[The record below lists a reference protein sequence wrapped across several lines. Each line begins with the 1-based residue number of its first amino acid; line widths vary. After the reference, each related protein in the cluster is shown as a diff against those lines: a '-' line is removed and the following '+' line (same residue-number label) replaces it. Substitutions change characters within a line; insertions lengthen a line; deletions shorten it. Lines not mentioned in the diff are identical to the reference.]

1 MTTTPSISRAA
12 AHHDCKR
19 FTRVGHRAMGR
30 TRHRLSTPEAVEFS
44 LRPNFNHQRQGP
56 PTPSY
61 PERHRKGAGYVRC
74 DVHPAVGKRRS
85 TPRGSTQGRKTRAA
99 AQARDSTVVGGHGS
113 ACGTTE
119 STARTDGCSR
129 DARTWEPSQPRRRDH
144 PASPTKPSPV
154 PAATAE
160 NPPHAPSPP
169 VSNRASKLT
178 ASKQLDAVGMA
189 LPAIPGHRLA
199 TAAVAAPPAV
209 PSPDSP
215 AACRGGAA
223 AGAPSSA
230 IDPRSSGRHGRG
242 GRPP

>member
-1 MTTTPSISRAA
+1 M
-12 AHHDCKR
+12 
-19 FTRVGHRAMGR
+19 
-30 TRHRLSTPEAVEFS
+30 
-44 LRPNFNHQRQGP
+44 
-56 PTPSY
+56 
-61 PERHRKGAGYVRC
+61 
-74 DVHPAVGKRRS
+74 RR
-85 TPRGSTQGRKTRAA
+85 TPRRRQTAQHTPRVHAGGKTRAA